1 MIDRLITLRNG
12 LKNGRLRVKNA
23 KSTVI
28 IYLIKKTCS
37 LALKYMGCFADGGSK
52 GKDLNG
58 TVDDNI
64 NSGGTIESC
73 IDKCKQS
80 KYAYAGMQSG

>member
-1 MIDRLITLRNG
+1 
-12 LKNGRLRVKNA
+12 
-23 KSTVI
+23 
-28 IYLIKKTCS
+28 
-37 LALKYMGCFADGGSK
+37 MGCFADGGSK

-58 TVDDNI
+58 TMDDNI

-73 IDKCKQS
+73 IDKCKNS